1 MMIPSSQRATL
12 EARPPAGAE
21 PSEDAYPA
29 SQEVSLL
36 EPAHR
41 RFGFRDLIGSGDVI
55 YVVARRDFKA
65 RFKQSLLGP
74 LWLVVQPAAMLVAL
88 FVAFDRVGN
97 VSTGGIPYGIFA
109 LVGLTVWSYFQAG
122 LNMGLLSVVS
132 NSQYVKRTA
141 CPRIA
146 FPVGSLIAAL
156 PNLAITLV
164 ASLAVTAV
172 FGYLSPRVL
181 LLPAAIAWLFLC
193 AVAMIT
199 LLSALAVRYR
209 DLQSL
214 VPFILQVGVFVTPI
228 GYSLASVSDPL
239 AVVLSLNPFTG
250 IIEAWRW
257 MILGVNNVNELAIG
271 LAAGITVALLIVAWR
286 VFTRLEVLMADEI

>member
-1 MMIPSSQRATL
+1 
-12 EARPPAGAE
+12 
-21 PSEDAYPA
+21 
-29 SQEVSLL
+29 
-36 EPAHR
+36 
-41 RFGFRDLIGSGDVI
+41 
-55 YVVARRDFKA
+55 
-65 RFKQSLLGP
+65 
-74 LWLVVQPAAMLVAL
+74 MLVAL